1 MYEIMDAHAITV
13 IVIVGSILVTPIYVF
28 GTYVFSGASRK
39 KGMQRR

>member
-1 MYEIMDAHAITV
+1 MYKLMDAHPIIV
-13 IVIVGSILVTPIYVF
+13 IIIVGSILVTPIYVF